1 MPAARSSKSE
11 AIITVFFWR
20 ATLPRASVDGP
31 GIVSANLKSSI
42 FSVWQKY
49 CDRNSSCRQTI
60 CAPFLTASP
69 MREIAFFRFASGF
82 DSQAIWIRPTLT
94 LLAAAFLTMRRS
106 IAKRK
111 RPRRPV
117 VSEFRF
123 VCSCGL
129 YENEPRNHTKSHEQ
143 SRFVW
148 LRGSLSHAY
157 LARDSRARRPC
168 HSFKHPHYLRKAW
181 LAPAVALRI
190 RWRVNFQIK
199 PTTREFT

>member
-11 AIITVFFWR
+11 AIITVFCR
-20 ATLPRASVDGP
+20 LATLLRASVDGP
-31 GIVSANLKSSI
+31 GIVSANLKSSMS
-42 FSVWQKY
+42 SVWQKY

-111 RPRRPV
+111 RPRCPERMAGTRHPSYLELTLVKPKTQAWKGGAGVPPV
-117 VSEFRF
+117 
-123 VCSCGL
+123 
-129 YENEPRNHTKSHEQ
+129 NHADNARATNQ
-143 SRFVW
+143 
-148 LRGSLSHAY
+148 
-157 LARDSRARRPC
+157 LAHDL
-168 HSFKHPHYLRKAW
+168 KKAW

-190 RWRVNFQIK
+190 RWRV
-199 PTTREFT
+199 

>member
-31 GIVSANLKSSI
+31 GIVSANLKSSMS
-42 FSVWQKY
+42 SVWQKY

-111 RPRRPV
+111 RPRCPV

-129 YENEPRNHTKSHEQ
+129 HENDPRNHTKSHEQ

-148 LRGSLSHAY
+148 LRGSFFIA
-157 LARDSRARRPC
+157 SRSLKIRKLR
-168 HSFKHPHYLRKAW
+168 HY
-181 LAPAVALRI
+181 ALR
-190 RWRVNFQIK
+190 RENGRDKSPFLTWSYPCLSRSRKLERVA
-199 PTTREFT
+199 